1 MTSSSNER
9 NGLVLNLAFVV
20 QDGAPHAVSQTN
32 AQAASSDVLSFATL
46 HGTCHETLADS
57 LPEFFARQP
66 EPTGDITGFQDEVAV
81 RVAFDMHR
89 SSSGR
94 WC

>member
-9 NGLVLNLAFVV
+9 NGLVLNLAFVI

-32 AQAASSDVLSFATL
+32 AQAASSNILSFATL
-46 HGTCHETLADS
+46 DCACYETLANS
-57 LPEFFARQP
+57 PPEFFARQP
-66 EPTGDITGFQDEVAV
+66 EPISDLTGFQDKVAV
-81 RVAFDMHR
+81 RIPFDIHC

-94 WC
+94 